1 MLHHSP
7 IVNLALASYNSVI
20 MKKQTIAT
28 NQSGFGIIEALILLV
43 VLALIGFAGYKVL
56 SDKKDNVNTGGSSN
70 LSQQD
75 SGTQTAK
82 IKNLGINLDYYDPET
97 QMAGD
102 IKFIEFDTKA
112 GGLDAIFSEYGRP
125 APENN
130 GQGAG
135 RLNPQP
141 TFIAP
146 LGTKVRALVDGKV
159 FKVEKLYSGDYSVM
173 VMPEGSDLAFET
185 EHIKD
190 VTVKEGDSVKAGDV
204 VGVVSDY
211 DAHNL
216 NGMGLVEIGVLL
228 GGNPPQHL
236 CTFDYLD
243 DSIKTETLKKITAL
257 EDAWEDFVG
266 DKGVYQQNDEPIA
279 GCRTKDAIKD

>member
-1 MLHHSP
+1 
-7 IVNLALASYNSVI
+7 
-20 MKKQTIAT
+20 MKKLKQ
-28 NQSGFGIIEALILLV
+28 NGFAHFAILLLIIAIGV
-43 VLALIGFAGYKVL
+43 VAAVGYMVYSKQNSKT
-56 SDKKDNVNTGGSSN
+56 SDVHNTSNGSAQKSEP
-70 LSQQD
+70 
-75 SGTQTAK
+75 K
-82 IKNLGINLDYYDPET
+82 IKNLGINLDNYDPQT
-97 QMAGD
+97 GMAGD
-102 IKFIEFDTKA
+102 IKFVKFDTKA

-141 TFIAP
+141 TFVAP
-146 LGTKVRALVDGKV
+146 LGTKVHSLVDGKV

-173 VMPEGSDLAFET
+173 VMPEGSELAFET
-185 EHIKD
+185 EHIMD

-211 DAHNL
+211 DARNL

-228 GGNPPQHL
+228 GGNPPKHM

-243 DSIKTETLKKITAL
+243 ESIKADTLKKITAL
-257 EDAWEDFVG
+257 ENAWEDFVG
-266 DKGVYQQNDEPIA
+266 DKKVYQQETEPIA
-279 GCRTKDAIKD
+279 GCRSRAVIED

>member
-1 MLHHSP
+1 
-7 IVNLALASYNSVI
+7 
-20 MKKQTIAT
+20 MKKQKITT
-28 NQSGFGIIEALILLV
+28 NQHGFGAVEFLIILLV
-43 VLALIGFAGYKVL
+43 LAVVGFIGYKVF
-56 SDKKDNVNTGGSSN
+56 SGSKDQGDNKQTSNSSQ
-70 LSQQD
+70 SVAQKE
-75 SGTQTAK
+75 TAT
-82 IKNLGINLDYYDPET
+82 IKNLGINLDYYNPDT

-102 IKFIEFDTKA
+102 VKFVKFDTKA

-141 TFIAP
+141 TFVAP
-146 LGTKVRALVDGKV
+146 LGTKVRSLVDGKV

-185 EHIKD
+185 EHIKE
-190 VTVKEGDSVKAGDV
+190 VTVKEGDKVKAGDV

-211 DAHNL
+211 DAKNL
-216 NGMGLVEIGVLL
+216 GGMGLVEIGVLQ

-243 DSIKTETLKKITAL
+243 DSIKAEVLNKITAL
-257 EDAWEDFVG
+257 ENAWEDFVG
-266 DKGVYQQNDEPIA
+266 DKNVYQQDKEPIA
-279 GCRTKDAIKD
+279 GCRTKEAIKD

>member
-1 MLHHSP
+1 
-7 IVNLALASYNSVI
+7 
-20 MKKQTIAT
+20 MKKPKITT
-28 NQSGFGIIEALILLV
+28 NQSGFAIVELLIIV
-43 VLALIGFAGYKVL
+43 VILALIGFVGYKVF
-56 SDKKDNVNTGGSSN
+56 SDKKDVGSSN
-70 LSQQD
+70 QPSNSSQQVTSKD
-75 SGTQTAK
+75 SAK
-82 IKNLGINLDYYDPET
+82 IKNLGINLDYYDPKT

-102 IKFIEFDTKA
+102 IKFITFDTKA

-146 LGTKVRALVDGKV
+146 LGTKVRSLVDGKV

-190 VTVKEGDSVKAGDV
+190 VKVKEGDTVKAGDV

-228 GGNPPQHL
+228 GGSPPQHL

-243 DSIKTETLKKITAL
+243 DSIKVETLKKITAL
-257 EDAWEDFVG
+257 EDAWEEFVG
-266 DKGVYQQNDEPIA
+266 DKGVYQQDREPIV

>member
-1 MLHHSP
+1 
-7 IVNLALASYNSVI
+7 
-20 MKKQTIAT
+20 MKKQKNTK
-28 NQSGFGIIEALILLV
+28 NQSGFGIVELLLIISV
-43 VLALIGFAGYKVL
+43 IGIVGFVGYKVI
-56 SDKKDNVNTGGSSN
+56 SDKKDSVKTDGSSN
-70 LSQQD
+70 ITRKD
-75 SGTQTAK
+75 SGVDTPT
-82 IKNLGINLDYYDPET
+82 IKNLGINLDYYDPQT
-97 QMAGD
+97 GMAGD
-102 IKFIEFDTKA
+102 IKFIKFNTKA

-125 APENN
+125 APANN

-146 LGTKVRALVDGKV
+146 LGTKVRSLVDGKV

-173 VMPEGSDLAFET
+173 VMPEGSDLIFET
-185 EHIKD
+185 EHIRE
-190 VTVKEGDSVKAGDV
+190 VTVKEGDKVKAGDIL
-204 VGVVSDY
+204 GVVSDY
-211 DAHNL
+211 DARNL

-243 DSIKTETLKKITAL
+243 DSIKSETLKKITAL
-257 EDAWEDFVG
+257 ESSWEDFVG
-266 DKGVYQQNDEPIA
+266 DKSVYQQDKEPVA